1 GPDYERELQRVV
13 KGLLQCG
20 HVAYDVGA
28 HAGYWTLTFAGLCG
42 PRGRVYAFEPSEHAF
57 VRLRRNVLLN
67 GHETVRLVN
76 AGLSDSEGYGRLSDD
91 GSRSHMVLNDTAGVE
106 IQLVT
111 LDDFVYR
118 DRNTPPDFVK
128 IDVEGHGARCL
139 AGARRVLG
147 EAKPDLLM
155 ELHDADE

>member
-1 GPDYERELQRVV
+1 
-13 KGLLQCG
+13 
-20 HVAYDVGA
+20 
-28 HAGYWTLTFAGLCG
+28 
-42 PRGRVYAFEPSEHAF
+42 YAFEPSEHAF

-155 ELHDADE
+155 ELHDADEATGALGILTEHGYRVQSVSGGRAFPYNVVARPETPTDAIPPRAR